1 MYDTFLE
8 KNSPERPKYFL
19 FVFLAIVEILL
30 AASWIAFIQT
40 DYISFTT
47 MHIPVILAAL
57 FLGRNY
63 GAAMGLFFGLIS
75 IFRASALNFENAD
88 SLFDPFSSGN
98 FFGSIMVGLVSR
110 IIFGYVSGMLFD
122 LVKNKENPLLKIS
135 GMAILS
141 CWIHSTLVLG
151 IMVIFFPQA
160 MAGFSPL
167 VFIAV
172 FFESVFSTIF
182 VYIFAKNFWDSDW
195 IESLE
200 KYLEHNTKIFKE
212 RQRIIKFLVILVA
225 VFLFFASLVFGFVDN
240 LDRLSKVFAIT
251 TTKPM
256 QDAVVVWSIFFTVGL
271 ITAGILF
278 FILCFYFY
286 SIAQEVSKENEKI
299 AAELNVAAHI
309 QQSMLPSDFDFGRKD
324 FEIFATMSAAKEIGG
339 DFYDFYLIDDRHL
352 VVTIADVSGKGI
364 PAALFMVTSK
374 TILENFSM
382 MMTNP
387 DDFSA
392 VISCANQQLC
402 QNNDELMFVTVFL
415 GMLDLKTGKFSY
427 VNAGHNAPLI
437 YRKSEQKFEYLEV
450 DKSCMLGV
458 NEFATFTQ
466 KNLQLKQG
474 DEIFLYT
481 DGVTE
486 AMNERGEEF
495 LEENLQRVLNENSEE
510 KNLETLLAKVQAAV
524 KKHSGKAEQSD
535 DMTMMVL
542 KFNGTE

>member
-1 MYDTFLE
+1 MYETFLE
-8 KNSPERPKYFL
+8 KTVPERPKYFL
-19 FVFLAIVEILL
+19 FTFLAIVEVLL

-40 DYISFTT
+40 EYISFTT

-63 GAAMGLFFGLIS
+63 GGLMGFFFGLIS

-98 FFGSIMVGLVSR
+98 FFGSIMIGLVSR
-110 IIFGYVSGMLFD
+110 VIFGYVSGILFD
-122 LVKNKENPLLKIS
+122 FIKNKENPLPKIVLVT
-135 GMAILS
+135 IIS
-141 CWIHSTLVLG
+141 CFVHGFLVLG
-151 IMVIFFPQA
+151 SMVIFFPA
-160 MAGFSPL
+160 
-167 VFIAV
+167 IRAV
-172 FFESVFSTIF
+172 FSYLIVVGAVVETFFTVIF
-182 VYIFAKNFWDSDW
+182 VVLFAKSFWSPDW

-212 RQRIIKFLVILVA
+212 RKRIIKFLIILSA

-240 LDRLSKVFAIT
+240 LDRLSKVFEIT

-299 AAELNVAAHI
+299 SAELNVAAHI

-324 FEIFATMSAAKEIGG
+324 FEIFATMNAAKEIGG
-339 DFYDFYLIDDRHL
+339 DFYDFYLLDDRHL
-352 VVTIADVSGKGI
+352 IITIADVSGKGV

-374 TILENFSM
+374 TILENFSV

-387 DDFSA
+387 DDFSS

-402 QNNDELMFVTVFL
+402 QNNDEMMFVTVFF
-415 GMLDLKTGKFSY
+415 GMLDLKTGEFSY

-437 YRKSEQKFEYLEV
+437 YRKSEKKFEYLEV

-458 NEFATFTQ
+458 NEFAHFTQ
-466 KNLQLKQG
+466 QHLHIEPG

-481 DGVTE
+481 DGITE
-486 AMNERGEEF
+486 AMNEKGEEF
-495 LEENLQRVLNENSEE
+495 LEENLKRVLNENSDEE
-510 KNLETLLAKVQAAV
+510 NLEKLLEKVRMEV

-542 KFNGTE
+542 KFNGNQ